1 MLVTNYFTNNEV
13 GIYMKF
19 TTFDFFDEI
28 KFNQM
33 F

>member
-1 MLVTNYFTNNEV
+1 MLVTIYFTNNEV

-19 TTFDFFDEI
+19 TIFDFFDEI

>member
-1 MLVTNYFTNNEV
+1 MLVTIHFTNNEV

-19 TTFDFFDEI
+19 TVQDFFDEI
-28 KFNQM
+28 KFNRM